1 MKMEWRSMIENN
13 IKSKLL
19 RVLLFVSLSFFC
31 GVILINFCEL
41 VSRCYWNYISTIS
54 IALIS
59 IAFILITLCKKQPYA
74 RFAVKC
80 IVYVLSY
87 LGISAFIK
95 YTDTKGLSRLSILS
109 TAFLLSIC
117 YLIFCY
123 KKQENE

>member
-1 MKMEWRSMIENN
+1 MKMWWCSMIENN

-41 VSRCYWNYISTIS
+41 VSCYLHTCVFAIS

-95 YTDTKGLSRLSILS
+95 YTDTKGLSMLS

-123 KKQENE
+123 KKQENES